1 MRSGPMTEVP
11 ASISA
16 CRPETRISKN
26 SSRLLET
33 MHRNRS
39 RSSSG
44 AARFSACAS
53 TRRLNASCPISR
65 FKNSSGMSRGLFM
78 ASRRCGRPAPAARRG
93 PAPRVRQSDVVR
105 RLLFAGRRDVA
116 GSDVRPPAEKMLLHL
131 LREVVARLLVG
142 EVEAVLIDQHLL
154 LFEPLF
160 PGLLRDL
167 LENALP
173 QSAGI
178 RRKIKAFRLA
188 PELHALH
195 HSRHGRI
202 SALPLEYDR
211 NVAIL
216 LREP

>member
-26 SSRLLET
+26 SSRLEET

-65 FKNSSGMSRGLFM
+65 FKNSSGTSRGLFI
-78 ASRRCGRPAPAARRG
+78 ASRRCGRPAPAARPV
-93 PAPRVRQSDVVR
+93 PAPRVRQSGVR
-105 RLLFAGRRDVA
+105 VLLFAGRRDVA
-116 GSDVRPPAEKMLLHL
+116 GSDVRSPAEKMLLHL
-131 LREVVARLLVG
+131 LREVVARLFVG
-142 EVEAVLIDQHLL
+142 EIEAVLIDQHLL
-154 LFEPLF
+154 LFQPLF
-160 PGLLRDL
+160 PSLLRDL
-167 LENALP
+167 LEEALP
-173 QSAGI
+173 EGAGI

-195 HSRHGRI
+195 HSRHGR
-202 SALPLEYDR
+202 
-211 NVAIL
+211 L
-216 LREP
+216 LRATPGI